1 MHIIP
6 IEILARELGLGGS
19 RLEDGQVIMPAVLL
33 RYLLECALRAAP
45 FDESAYLLANE
56 DVQATIRQGRYLS
69 AQEHFV
75 TDGYFEG
82 RQGTGPDFDEGWYL
96 SRNPDV
102 AEAVQAGVWS
112 SGRAHYKAE
121 GKFEWRSPNA
131 EVAEEIDRWRRCFH
145 ATISK
150 TDNGGEGRMSAQ
162 RSRARARA

>member
-1 MHIIP
+1 MHIVP

-19 RLEDGQVIMPAVLL
+19 RLEDGQVTMPAVLL

-45 FDESAYLLANE
+45 FDESSYLLANQ
-56 DVQATIRQGRYLS
+56 DVQAAIRQGRYLS

-96 SRNPDV
+96 GRNPDV

-131 EVAEEIDRWRRCFH
+131 EVAEQIDRWRRCFH
-145 ATISK
+145 ATVSK
-150 TDNGGEGRMSAQ
+150 SDGGAAQ